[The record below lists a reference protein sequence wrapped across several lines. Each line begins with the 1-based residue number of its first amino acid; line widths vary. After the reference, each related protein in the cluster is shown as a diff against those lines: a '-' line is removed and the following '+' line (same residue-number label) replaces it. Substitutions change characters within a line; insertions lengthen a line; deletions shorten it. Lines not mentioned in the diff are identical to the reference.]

1 MLIYIYQDIIRKTGS
16 LVNVNFDSTSWSAIR
31 KGTKFYKPEPHTLTN
46 VSFRWLLKMA
56 WRDSRRNRSRLLL
69 FISSIIVGIAA
80 LVAINSFGENLQ
92 KDINAEAKT
101 LIGAD
106 LVVDGNLP
114 ADSIIQ
120 AQLNALNPLDSS
132 RAMNFISMVYFPKA
146 EGARLAQVKALK
158 GNYPFYGDLET
169 KPLAAATTFRTRKQA
184 LVEQTMMVQYALE
197 VGDSIRIGQ
206 EMFEI
211 GGAIISAPGRTGL
224 AGVIAPLVYL
234 PMQWLEETALVR
246 KGSRIEY
253 QYYFRFPEETNVD
266 QLVEANLAP
275 ALDTINLD
283 YETVE
288 MRKENIGEA
297 FNDLTTFLNLVGFIA
312 LLLGCI
318 GVASSVHIY
327 IKDKLPTVAILRCL
341 GTSGRQAFWIYLIQI
356 IGMGLFGA
364 VAGAVLGSL
373 LQVALPV
380 VLEDFLPIQDIS
392 NTVSWWSVAQG
403 VLTGLGIA
411 VLFALLP
418 LLSIRKIS
426 PLRTLRSSY
435 ETDTEGRD
443 PLQWLVYGGIG
454 LFIVGFTLVQ
464 TAFAWEALF
473 FPIGIIVAF
482 LALAGMAKLLTWFV
496 RKYFPKRWNFIWR
509 QSIANLFRPNNQTL
523 ILLVTIGLGAGL
535 ISTLFFV
542 RDMLID
548 QVQMTGDAN
557 RSNMILFDIQ
567 SSQQEEV
574 AALAKEYGLPL
585 LQQVP
590 IVTMRLEA
598 KNGETVAEIL
608 QDTTRDIR
616 EWTLTREYRVTYRDT
631 LIDSEEIIEGS
642 FGAEHESGRIP
653 ISMESNVADDMNAEI
668 GTQLTFDVQGRPLET
683 VVTSLRKV
691 DFQRV
696 QTNFLVVFPTGVLE
710 KAPQFNVI
718 VTRTDSTQQ
727 SARFQQALVQRFP
740 NVSAIDLTQ
749 ILSTINSILDKVS
762 FVIRFMALFSVL
774 TGVLVLISSVVL
786 SKYQRIQESV
796 LLRTIG
802 ASRRQILWINALEYL
817 FLGSLAAL
825 TGIILAIIGSA
836 LLAYFSFDIPFQP
849 RIWPPLLTFLAIVGL
864 TVFIGLISS
873 RDVLVKP
880 PLEVLRKEL

>member
-1 MLIYIYQDIIRKTGS
+1 
-16 LVNVNFDSTSWSAIR
+16 
-31 KGTKFYKPEPHTLTN
+31 
-46 VSFRWLLKMA
+46 MA
-56 WRDSRRNRSRLLL
+56 WRDSRRNRTRLLL

-92 KDINAEAKT
+92 NDIDAEAKT

-106 LVVDGNLP
+106 LVVEGNIP
-114 ADSIIQ
+114 ADSLIK
-120 AQLNALNPLDSS
+120 AQMDALNPVDSS

-146 EGARLAQVKALK
+146 ENARLAQVKALK
-158 GNYPFYGDLET
+158 GDYPYYGDLET
-169 KPLAAATTFRTRKQA
+169 EPAEAATTFRTNKQA

-211 GGAIISAPGRTGL
+211 GGEIISAPGR
-224 AGVIAPLVYL
+224 AGIAGAIAPLVYL
-234 PMQWLEETALVR
+234 PMQWLDDTGLVR
-246 KGSRIEY
+246 KGSRIFY
-253 QYYFRFPEETNVD
+253 QYYFRFPESLDVD
-266 QLVEANLAP
+266 ALVEEDLEP
-275 ALDTINLD
+275 ALDTVNLD

-288 MRKENIGEA
+288 IRKEEIGEA
-297 FNDLTTFLNLVGFIA
+297 FSNLNTFLNLVGFIA

-327 IKDKLPTVAILRCL
+327 IKDKLPTVAVLRCL
-341 GTSGRQAFWIYLIQI
+341 GTSGRQAFLIYLLQI

-364 VAGAVLGSL
+364 VVGAVLGSV

-380 VLEDFLPIQDIS
+380 VLEDFLPIQDVS
-392 NTVSWWSVAQG
+392 NAVSWWSIAQG
-403 VLTGLGIA
+403 VLTGLGIS

-418 LLSIRKIS
+418 LLRIRKIS
-426 PLRTLRSSY
+426 PLRTLRASY
-435 ETDTEGRD
+435 EADTEGQD
-443 PLQWLVYGGIG
+443 PLQWLVYAGIG

-464 TAFAWEALF
+464 TEFEWESLF
-473 FPIGIIVAF
+473 FPLGIVVAF

-496 RKYFPKRWNFIWR
+496 RKYFPKHWSFIWR

-548 QVQMTGDAN
+548 QVQITGEAN
-557 RSNMILFDIQ
+557 QSNMILFDIQ
-567 SSQQEEV
+567 TSQREEV
-574 AALAKEYGLPL
+574 AELAKEYGLPL

-598 KNGETVAEIL
+598 KDGETVAQIL
-608 QDTTRDIR
+608 QDTTRDVR
-616 EWTLTREYRVTYRDT
+616 EWPLTREYRVTYRDT
-631 LIDSEEIIEGS
+631 LIDSEAIVEGT
-642 FGAEHESGRIP
+642 FGATDDSGRIP
-653 ISMESNVADDMNAEI
+653 ISLETDIAEDLNAEI
-668 GTQLTFDVQGRPLET
+668 GTQLTFDVQGRRLET
-683 VVTSLRKV
+683 VVTSLREV
-691 DFQRV
+691 DFERI
-696 QTNFLVVFPTGVLE
+696 QTNFFVVFPTGVLE

-727 SARFQQALVQRFP
+727 SARFQQQLVQKFP
-740 NVSAIDLTQ
+740 NVSVIDLTQ
-749 ILSTINSILDKVS
+749 ILATINNVLDKVS

-774 TGVLVLISSVVL
+774 TGILVLISSVVL

-802 ASRRQILWINALEYL
+802 ANRRQILWINALEYL

-825 TGIILAIIGSA
+825 TGILLAIIGSA
-836 LLAYFSFDIPFQP
+836 LLAYFSFDISFQP
-849 RIWPPLLTFLAIVGL
+849 QFWPPLLTFVAIVGL
-864 TVFIGLISS
+864 TVFIGLVNS

-880 PLEVLRKEL
+880 PLEVLRKEV